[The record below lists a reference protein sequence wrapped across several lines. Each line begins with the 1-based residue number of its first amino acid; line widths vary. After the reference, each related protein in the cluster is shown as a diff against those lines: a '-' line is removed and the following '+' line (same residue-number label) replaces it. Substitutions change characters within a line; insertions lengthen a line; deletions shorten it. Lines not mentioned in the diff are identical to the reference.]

1 MKFYLEQT
9 NVWRENKRTMY
20 LLNDD
25 VITKQYDLTTFL
37 FYFIL
42 YKYIFKELL
51 ISKSSSSK
59 LIVLIIWEYVGDISG
74 DSSSC
79 DSYVDFF
86 SSV

>member
-20 LLNDD
+20 ILNDD

-42 YKYIFKELL
+42 FYINIYLR
-51 ISKSSSSK
+51 
-59 LIVLIIWEYVGDISG
+59 
-74 DSSSC
+74 SC
-79 DSYVDFF
+79 
-86 SSV
+86 